1 MLTTTFSLPT
11 GARDAERPPRLGA
24 RAVTHRNGRL
34 ALPRLLSAPLILSAA
49 DLGLQAHGLQSL
61 LAERAAVDAEVAGLI
76 GMAPLK
82 RYLAE
87 LRAKVRADCLRLH
100 AGCPP
105 IAP

>member
-1 MLTTTFSLPT
+1 
-11 GARDAERPPRLGA
+11 
-24 RAVTHRNGRL
+24 
-34 ALPRLLSAPLILSAA
+34 
-49 DLGLQAHGLQSL
+49 
-61 LAERAAVDAEVAGLI
+61 LI